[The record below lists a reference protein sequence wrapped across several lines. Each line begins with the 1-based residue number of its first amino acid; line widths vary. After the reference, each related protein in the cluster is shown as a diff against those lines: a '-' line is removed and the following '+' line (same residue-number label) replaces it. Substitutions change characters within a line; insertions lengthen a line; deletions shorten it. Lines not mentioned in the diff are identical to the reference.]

1 MKKHEITISN
11 GNVHDPVIE
20 NMIQKKESELKELS
34 QKNAKHFAKR
44 NLPNAEGDDLSHY
57 TGELKAGCEKLAAE
71 VNFKLQ
77 PSAHFPEAKTDAEY
91 FKDKYEKLG
100 TEIKEKEAQNRND
113 EYELHDFDQSSIP
126 TRVSWALVGTI
137 IITVGEIM
145 FNTKAFQ
152 VTGESLLFALI
163 LSICISFAVFIFA
176 HISPFLYKGART
188 KLQRRLVIAGS
199 LFLVTVLFI
208 ALAIFRSSYLAEH
221 DIHIKPFY
229 FVIINLFFFIVSALL
244 SFFVL
249 PSWVE
254 IKQNAMRLKIFY
266 AIKKRKKEIE
276 QLKIEIEKMKE
287 TILERTKLRM
297 RIAHHSNYA
306 ADRIRK
312 MYWELLGIF
321 KTTNL
326 TYRTDGKTPDCFG
339 DVLPDP
345 DINDFNYTITT
356 TNTIEQ

>member
-1 MKKHEITISN
+1 MKNQAIKISS
-11 GNVHDPVIE
+11 GNIHNPVME
-20 NMIQKKESELKELS
+20 EMMQKKDAELKELARR
-34 QKNAKHFAKR
+34 NAKHFAKQ
-44 NLPNAEGDDLSHY
+44 NLPAAQGDNISHR
-57 TGELKAGCEKLAAE
+57 TGDIRTGYEKLATD
-71 VNFKLQ
+71 VNYLLQ
-77 PSAHFPEAKTDAEY
+77 PSAHFPEAKMDADY
-91 FKDKYEKLG
+91 FREKVEKLE
-100 TEIKEKEAQNRND
+100 TEIKEKEAKNRND
-113 EYELHDFDQSSIP
+113 EYELHDFDKSSIAS
-126 TRVSWALVGTI
+126 RICWALAGTI

-163 LSICISFAVFIFA
+163 LSICISFAVLIFA
-176 HISPFLYKGART
+176 HISPFLYKGAKT

-199 LFLVTVLFI
+199 LFMVSVLFI

-249 PSWVE
+249 PSWPE

-266 AIKKRKKEIE
+266 AVKRRKKEIKK
-276 QLKIEIEKMKE
+276 LKMEIEKIK
-287 TILERTKLRM
+287 TIILERTKARI
-297 RIAHHSNYA
+297 RIAHQANYA

-312 MYWELLGIF
+312 MYWESLEIF

-326 TYRTDGKTPDCFG
+326 TYRTDGKTPDCFN

-345 DINDFNYTITT
+345 DINDFNYTIVTK
-356 TNTIEQ
+356 N